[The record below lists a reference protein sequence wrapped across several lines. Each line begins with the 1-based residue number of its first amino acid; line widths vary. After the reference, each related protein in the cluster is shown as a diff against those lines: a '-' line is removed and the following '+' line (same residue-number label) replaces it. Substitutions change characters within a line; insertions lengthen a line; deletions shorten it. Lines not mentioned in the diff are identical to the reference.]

1 MTLAEHVAEAAVRLG
16 ASGVP
21 PEAVGTEAAVLAR
34 HVLGW
39 DREAY
44 LCRLREP
51 APAAFGGRYAAV
63 LERRAR
69 REPVSSIVG
78 EREFWGLRFEVTPA
92 VLTPRPETELL
103 VEETLRLAADWAGG
117 GRHIVDA
124 GTGSG
129 CVAVALAGALPAAR
143 ITATDISADALAVAR
158 RNAQRHRVRER
169 IAWVRTTWLA
179 GISGAPDVI
188 VANPPYIRDDDL
200 SRLPPE
206 VRAFEPRIAL
216 AGGPDGLDAV
226 RTLLRTAAD
235 RLAPGGHLVMEVGAA
250 QAGAACAAAGPYREL
265 TVIGVRR
272 DLQDMER
279 AIVLQR
285 LPTTCWP

>member
-1 MTLAEHVAEAAVRLG
+1 MTLAEHVAAAAARLS
-16 ASGVP
+16 ASGLP

-44 LCRLREP
+44 ICRLRRP

-63 LERRAR
+63 LDRRSR

-78 EREFWGLRFEVTPA
+78 EREFWGLRFEVAPA

-103 VEETLRLAADWAGG
+103 VEETLRLAAGWTGG

-129 CVAVALAGALPAAR
+129 CVAVALASALPAVR
-143 ITATDISADALAVAR
+143 ITATDISAAALAVAR
-158 RNAQRHRVRER
+158 RNALRHRVRDR
-169 IAWVRTTWLA
+169 IGWVRTTWLA
-179 GISGAPDVI
+179 GISAALDVI
-188 VANPPYIRDDDL
+188 VANPPYIRDGDMAG
-200 SRLPPE
+200 LPPE
-206 VRAFEPRIAL
+206 VREFEPRNAL
-216 AGGPDGLDAV
+216 AGGPDGLDAA
-226 RTLLRTAAD
+226 RKLLRAAAE
-235 RLAPGGHLVMEVGAA
+235 RLAPGGHLVMELGAG
-250 QAGAACAAAGPYREL
+250 QASAVRALAGRYGRL
-265 TVIGVRR
+265 AVVRCRR
-272 DLQDMER
+272 DLQDIER

-285 LPTTCWP
+285 LPAAA